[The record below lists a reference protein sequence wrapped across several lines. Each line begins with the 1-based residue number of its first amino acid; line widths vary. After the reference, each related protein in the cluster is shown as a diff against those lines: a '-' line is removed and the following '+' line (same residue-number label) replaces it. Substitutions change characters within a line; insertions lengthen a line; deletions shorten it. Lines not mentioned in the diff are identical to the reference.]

1 MSDMPMTGAEHYR
14 EAEKLVEY
22 ADNMMDGL
30 PTPEYANLMAAA
42 QVHATLAVAA
52 AITRAGDRP

>member
-1 MSDMPMTGAEHYR
+1 MSGPAMTGPEHYH
-14 EAEKLVEY
+14 EAEKLLEY
-22 ADNMMDGL
+22 ADSMMDGL
-30 PTPEYANLMAAA
+30 PTPAYANLMAAA